1 MRIPPSPILDV
12 SACAASEKMSLLLS
26 ILVSDILPVFAIA
39 AAGFLLARCAGVDV
53 KILSRVV
60 FYSLLPCLAFRLLV
74 TSSPVGSS
82 VGRLM
87 LLAVLI
93 MAAMAVVGYI
103 AARML
108 RLDGASMRAFMMVV
122 MFSNGGNYGLP
133 VVRFAFGSETLT
145 YATIFFLTGSVTTY
159 VAASF
164 FAGSRRRKVFGALE
178 KIWKMPSL
186 YGIALALLVMAI
198 GRPVPDALMRPV
210 SLLSDAALPL
220 MILVLGMQLER
231 AVWPR
236 RPGIVVW
243 AVGISLLVAPFVAVG
258 LAWLLGI
265 SGPARQAAV
274 ILSSM
279 PVAVITTILAL
290 EFELAPEF
298 VTSAVFV
305 STIVSPLTLT
315 PLIAYLR

>member
-1 MRIPPSPILDV
+1 MRL
-12 SACAASEKMSLLLS
+12 
-26 ILVSDILPVFAIA
+26 LVSIFASDIVPIFAIA
-39 AAGFLLARCAGVDV
+39 GAGFLLARYAGVGV
-53 KILSRVV
+53 KTLARVV

-74 TSSPVGSS
+74 TSNASGPN

-93 MAAMAVVGYI
+93 MAAMGFVGYV
-103 AARML
+103 AAKGL
-108 RLDGASMRAFMMVV
+108 GLDGASLRAFLMVV

-133 VVRFAFGSETLT
+133 VVRFAFGPEALT

-159 VAASF
+159 VTGAF
-164 FAGSRRRKVFGALE
+164 FAGSRRGKIAGALD
-178 KIWKMPSL
+178 KVWRMPSL
-186 YGIALALLVMAI
+186 YGVALALVVLAV
-198 GRPVPDALMRPV
+198 GRPVPEAIMRPV
-210 SLLSDAALPL
+210 TLLSDAALPV
-220 MILVLGMQLER
+220 MILVLGMQLEQ
-231 AVWPR
+231 AVWPA
-236 RPGIVVW
+236 RPGIVAL
-243 AVGISLLVAPFVAVG
+243 AVGISLVAAPFVALG

-279 PVAVITTILAL
+279 PVAVVTTILAL

-305 STIVSPLTLT
+305 STIASPLTLT

>member
-1 MRIPPSPILDV
+1 
-12 SACAASEKMSLLLS
+12 MSLLLS
-26 ILVSDILPVFAIA
+26 ILVSDILPVFVIA
-39 AAGFLLARCAGVDV
+39 GAGFLLARFAGADV

-74 TSSPVGSS
+74 TSDPTGPNVW
-82 VGRLM
+82 RLVV
-87 LLAVLI
+87 LAVLI
-93 MAAMAVVGYI
+93 MAAMAVAGYL
-103 AARML
+103 AAKML
-108 RLDGASMRAFMMVV
+108 RLDGAHLRAFLMVV

-145 YATIFFLTGSVTTY
+145 YATIFFLTGSVCTY
-159 VAASF
+159 VASSF
-164 FAGSRRRKVFGALE
+164 FAGSHRSKIAGALE

-186 YGIALALLVMAI
+186 YGLAAALIVLAI
-198 GRPVPDALMRPV
+198 GRPVPDGLMRPI

-231 AVWPR
+231 AVWPP
-236 RPGIVVW
+236 RPGIVLW
-243 AVGISLLVAPFVAVG
+243 AVGISLLIAPFVALG
-258 LAWLLGI
+258 LASILDI
-265 SGPARQAAV
+265 TGPARQAAV

-305 STIVSPLTLT
+305 STIASPLTLA
-315 PLIAYLR
+315 PLIAYLQ